1 MSEQHTPGPWLVGP
15 VIDGGVDD
23 IPEIVIQRATALGNL
38 SVSVA
43 LGGLSGQEANA
54 RLIAAAPELLEALR
68 QAAMW
73 LPILTHMS
81 GLDADATEVELSE
94 FSDGRPPVTISI
106 ASSLEAARAAIAKAG
121 GAA

>member
-1 MSEQHTPGPWLVGP
+1 MSEHTPGPWAAEKVNERKIRQWSIRAQGAAP
-15 VIDGGVDD
+15 VISY
-23 IPEIVIQRATALGNL
+23 ELAT
-38 SVSVA
+38 
-43 LGGLSGQEANA
+43 LSGHDPVRDKANA

-106 ASSLEAARAAIAKAG
+106 ASSLEAARAAIAKATQY
-121 GAA
+121 